1 MRLERIVVAG
11 SGLAGLRAAETLRRC
26 GFDGSLVM
34 IGAEAGMPYDRPP
47 LSKEI
52 LKGTKALSDT
62 LLCEQG
68 HFDEL
73 KIELQL
79 GTRCLDIDANAKRIQ
94 TEVGWI
100 DFDGCVIATGAA
112 PRRLRSMGQLEGV
125 YVLRTADDARLI
137 ASVID
142 QGPRAVV
149 VGAGFIGAEVAASLK
164 TRGLDVTVVEALP
177 APLAGILGPEL
188 AQICT
193 GLHHDHGTK
202 LLCGVGVERIEGSGR
217 VERVVLTDGSMLE
230 ADLVIVGIGAAPNV
244 DWLMQSTLDVSDGVV
259 CDATLHAGHPAIVAC
274 GDVAQW
280 PNYLFRKSMRCEHWT
295 NAVEQAIVAA
305 RNLLAGPD
313 ASATFRSA
321 AYFWSEQYGMRLQSI
336 GYIAGLPGELVA
348 GSVDERRFIMCFRDS
363 DRLAGAFAMN
373 SPRLVMKAKA
383 LFEREAPW
391 DEAIAALRT

>member
-11 SGLAGLRAAETLRRC
+11 AGLAGLRSAEALRRR

-47 LSKEI
+47 LSKEV

-62 LLCEQG
+62 LLCDRA

-73 KIELQL
+73 DIDLQL
-79 GTRCLDIDANAKRIQ
+79 GTRCLDIDISAKRIQ
-94 TEVGWI
+94 TEAGWI

-112 PRRLRSMGQLEGV
+112 PRRLRSMGDLEGV
-125 YVLRTADDARLI
+125 YVLRTADDAGLI

-142 QGPRAVV
+142 HGPRAVV
-149 VGAGFIGAEVAASLK
+149 VGAGFIGAEVAASLRA
-164 TRGLDVTVVEALP
+164 RGLDVTVVEALP
-177 APLAGILGPEL
+177 APLAGILGPDL

-193 GLHHDHGTK
+193 QLHHDHGTK
-202 LLCGVGVERIEGSGR
+202 LVCGVGVERLEGSGR
-217 VERVVLTDGSMLE
+217 VERVVLTDGRVLE
-230 ADLVIVGIGAAPNV
+230 ADLVIVGIGATPNI
-244 DWLMQSTLDVSDGVV
+244 DWLRQSTLNVTDGVV

-280 PNYLFRKSMRCEHWT
+280 PNDLFRKSMRCEHWT
-295 NAVEQAIVAA
+295 NAVEQAIAAA

-313 ASATFRSA
+313 ASVPFRSA
-321 AYFWSEQYGMRLQSI
+321 AYFWSEQYGVRLQSI
-336 GYIAGLPGELVA
+336 GYIAGLPGDLIA

-363 DRLAGAFAMN
+363 NRLAGAFAMN
-373 SPRLVMKAKA
+373 SPRLLMKAKT
-383 LFEREAPW
+383 LFERETSW
-391 DEAIAALRT
+391 DEAIAALRA